1 MKKYIL
7 ALLAL
12 VTCLSTLAQEPTR
25 IIVPFPPG
33 GAPDTFAR
41 IIQPQ
46 LSKQINQI
54 LIVDNKPG
62 AGGEIGHKELADSVR
77 PTLGA
82 TTLSVSINTIKSTPP
97 YDLEKII
104 PVAYVAVPTVIIAS
118 HKSNIKNIQDVKNYR
133 NLKVGTLGYGT
144 TLHIITE
151 KMTRDLNNSII
162 QIPFKGAPQLLQS
175 LIAGDIDVGMVG
187 ISQAI
192 PLIADNRI
200 FPLAVDYPQ
209 RVSSLPNVPTFTEFE
224 LKQVSNLS
232 YSIIVANSTTSNTEI
247 TKIQTAMKEILQ
259 DPNTIEKLNKSG
271 FIVLTQPI
279 PPRNWLMQ
287 ERSRFVSLMK
297 NLNIVPIQ

>member
-7 ALLAL
+7 AVIVSA
-12 VTCLSTLAQEPTR
+12 TCLSAIAQEPTR

-41 IIQPQ
+41 IIQPH
-46 LSKQINQI
+46 LSKQTNQI

-77 PTLGA
+77 PVLGA
-82 TTLSVSINTIKSTPP
+82 TTLSVSINSIKPTPP

-104 PVAYVAVPTVIIAS
+104 PIARMALPTVIVAS
-118 HKSNIKNIQDVKNYR
+118 PKSNIKNIQDVKNYR
-133 NLKVGTLGYGT
+133 DLKVGTLGYGT
-144 TLHIITE
+144 TMHLVAE

-187 ISQAI
+187 ISQVI
-192 PLIADNRI
+192 PLITDNRI

-209 RVSSLPNVPTFTEFE
+209 RAPGLPNVPTFTEFE

-259 DPNTIEKLNKSG
+259 DPDAIEKLNKSG
-271 FIVLTQPI
+271 FIVLPQSI
-279 PPRNWLMQ
+279 PHRNWLMQ
-287 ERSRFVSLMK
+287 ERTRFVNLMK
-297 NLNIVPIQ
+297 NLNIVPNQ